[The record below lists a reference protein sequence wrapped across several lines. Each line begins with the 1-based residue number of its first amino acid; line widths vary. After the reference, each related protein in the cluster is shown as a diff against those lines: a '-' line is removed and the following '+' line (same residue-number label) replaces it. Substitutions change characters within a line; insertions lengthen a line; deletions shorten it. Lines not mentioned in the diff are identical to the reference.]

1 MKIYCSVSVILC
13 DGMTQPSGPNLCL
26 VVVVYFNAHN
36 IADSQTNQHFH
47 HHGRMTIVINILTL
61 LNLLLPSILTIFG
74 VIIVTATTDNRFAER
89 NVLGK
94 PMSRAI
100 QNDIQ
105 NIQKML
111 DKDIED
117 SSLSGKTPKISLSLF
132 SFSYKTFQVST
143 WLAIQSPPTCQNFA

>member
-1 MKIYCSVSVILC
+1 VLTHVIDGLVIKESSQPFPVSP
-13 DGMTQPSGPNLCL
+13 TKK
-26 VVVVYFNAHN
+26 
-36 IADSQTNQHFH
+36 
-47 HHGRMTIVINILTL
+47 
-61 LNLLLPSILTIFG
+61 
-74 VIIVTATTDNRFAER
+74 R

-117 SSLSGKTPKISLSLF
+117 SSLSGSGSRRSAAEPEGSG
-132 SFSYKTFQVST
+132 
-143 WLAIQSPPTCQNFA
+143 A

>member
-1 MKIYCSVSVILC
+1 MI
-13 DGMTQPSGPNLCL
+13 
-26 VVVVYFNAHN
+26 
-36 IADSQTNQHFH
+36 
-47 HHGRMTIVINILTL
+47 IVIDIDD
-61 LNLLLPSILTIFG
+61 G
-74 VIIVTATTDNRFAER
+74 VITVTAIADNRFAER

-117 SSLSGKTPKISLSLF
+117 SSLSGKTSKISLFHPLGLL
-132 SFSYKTFQVST
+132 VSK
-143 WLAIQSPPTCQNFA
+143 N

>member
-1 MKIYCSVSVILC
+1 MIPPFRP
-13 DGMTQPSGPNLCL
+13 QL
-26 VVVVYFNAHN
+26 VFGAVVYFNAHN

-47 HHGRMTIVINILTL
+47 HHGCTNIVINVDIAYM
-61 LNLLLPSILTIFG
+61 
-74 VIIVTATTDNRFAER
+74 IIVIDIDDGAITDNRFAER

-132 SFSYKTFQVST
+132 SFSFEPYVYLPG
-143 WLAIQSPPTCQNFA
+143 WQSSHLQLVRTLHKSIKDEI

>member
-1 MKIYCSVSVILC
+1 MI
-13 DGMTQPSGPNLCL
+13 
-26 VVVVYFNAHN
+26 F
-36 IADSQTNQHFH
+36 
-47 HHGRMTIVINILTL
+47 VINIDIAYMIIVIDI
-61 LNLLLPSILTIFG
+61 NHG
-74 VIIVTATTDNRFAER
+74 VITVTATTDDRFAER

-117 SSLSGKTPKISLSLF
+117 SSLSGKTPKISLM
-132 SFSYKTFQVST
+132 YPPG
-143 WLAIQSPPTCQNFA
+143 WQSSHLQLVRTLHKSIKDEI

>member
-1 MKIYCSVSVILC
+1 MIPPFRP
-13 DGMTQPSGPNLCL
+13 QL
-26 VVVVYFNAHN
+26 VFGAVVYFNAHN

-47 HHGRMTIVINILTL
+47 HHGCMLFVIDIDIAYMIIVIDIDDGA
-61 LNLLLPSILTIFG
+61 I
-74 VIIVTATTDNRFAER
+74 TDNRFAER

-117 SSLSGKTPKISLSLF
+117 SSLSGKTPKISLFHSH
-132 SFSYKTFQVST
+132 VST

>member
-1 MKIYCSVSVILC
+1 MI
-13 DGMTQPSGPNLCL
+13 
-26 VVVVYFNAHN
+26 
-36 IADSQTNQHFH
+36 
-47 HHGRMTIVINILTL
+47 IVIDIDDGA
-61 LNLLLPSILTIFG
+61 I
-74 VIIVTATTDNRFAER
+74 TDNRFAER

-117 SSLSGKTPKISLSLF
+117 SSLSGKIYLLSSSHLFPVYLAGNPVTSYLSELCISPSETRF
-132 SFSYKTFQVST
+132 KFPHFY
-143 WLAIQSPPTCQNFA
+143 

>member
-1 MKIYCSVSVILC
+1 
-13 DGMTQPSGPNLCL
+13 MTLPSGPNLCL
-26 VVVVYFNAHN
+26 VVVYFNAHN

-47 HHGRMTIVINILTL
+47 HHGCMLFVIDIDIAFMIIVIDIDD
-61 LNLLLPSILTIFG
+61 G
-74 VIIVTATTDNRFAER
+74 VITITATTDDRFAER

-117 SSLSGKTPKISLSLF
+117 SSLSGKTPKISLPLYFPSPTKP
-132 SFSYKTFQVST
+132 YKYLPG
-143 WLAIQSPPTCQNFA
+143 WQSSHLQLVRTLHKSIKDEI

>member
-1 MKIYCSVSVILC
+1 MFGAVE
-13 DGMTQPSGPNLCL
+13 
-26 VVVVYFNAHN
+26 YFNGHN

-47 HHGRMTIVINILTL
+47 HHGCLIIVIDSDIAYMIIVINIDD
-61 LNLLLPSILTIFG
+61 G
-74 VIIVTATTDNRFAER
+74 VITVTDTTDNRFAER

-117 SSLSGKTPKISLSLF
+117 SSLSGKTPKISLM
-132 SFSYKTFQVST
+132 YPPG
-143 WLAIQSPPTCQNFA
+143 WQSSHLQLVRTLHKSIKDEI

>member
-1 MKIYCSVSVILC
+1 MLFVI
-13 DGMTQPSGPNLCL
+13 DID
-26 VVVVYFNAHN
+26 
-36 IADSQTNQHFH
+36 IAY
-47 HHGRMTIVINILTL
+47 MIIVIDIDDGA
-61 LNLLLPSILTIFG
+61 I
-74 VIIVTATTDNRFAER
+74 TDNRFAER

-117 SSLSGKTPKISLSLF
+117 SSLSGKIPKISLFHSH
-132 SFSYKTFQVST
+132 VST

>member
-1 MKIYCSVSVILC
+1 MI
-13 DGMTQPSGPNLCL
+13 
-26 VVVVYFNAHN
+26 
-36 IADSQTNQHFH
+36 
-47 HHGRMTIVINILTL
+47 IVIDID
-61 LNLLLPSILTIFG
+61 IAYMIIVIDIDDG
-74 VIIVTATTDNRFAER
+74 VITVTAIADNRFAER

-117 SSLSGKTPKISLSLF
+117 SSLSGKTPKISLSLSIF
-132 SFSYKTFQVST
+132 LLLQNLTSIYLVGNPVTSNLSE
-143 WLAIQSPPTCQNFA
+143 LCISPSKMRFKFPPHFY

>member
-1 MKIYCSVSVILC
+1 MKIYCYRLLC
-13 DGMTQPSGPNLCL
+13 DGMTLPSGPILCL
-26 VVVVYFNAHN
+26 VVVYFNAHN

-47 HHGRMTIVINILTL
+47 HHAYMLFVINID
-61 LNLLLPSILTIFG
+61 IAYMII
-74 VIIVTATTDNRFAER
+74 VIDINHGAITVTATTDDRFAER

-117 SSLSGKTPKISLSLF
+117 SSLSGKTPKISLFFSIFLF
-132 SFSYKTFQVST
+132 
-143 WLAIQSPPTCQNFA
+143 L

>member
-1 MKIYCSVSVILC
+1 MIPPFRP
-13 DGMTQPSGPNLCL
+13 QL
-26 VVVVYFNAHN
+26 VFGGVVYFNARN
-36 IADSQTNQHFH
+36 ISDSQTNQHFH
-47 HHGRMTIVINILTL
+47 HHGCMLYVIDIDI
-61 LNLLLPSILTIFG
+61 PYM
-74 VIIVTATTDNRFAER
+74 IIITVTATTDIRFAER

-117 SSLSGKTPKISLSLF
+117 SSLSGKTPKISLFLSIFLF
-132 SFSYKTFQVST
+132 
-143 WLAIQSPPTCQNFA
+143 L

>member
-1 MKIYCSVSVILC
+1 MNSQPMAPTCTWSCILMLPPPLRSANPI
-13 DGMTQPSGPNLCL
+13 GILMTS
-26 VVVVYFNAHN
+26 
-36 IADSQTNQHFH
+36 I
-47 HHGRMTIVINILTL
+47 IL
-61 LNLLLPSILTIFG
+61 ILQRYSPLFIWLT
-74 VIIVTATTDNRFAER
+74 FAER

-117 SSLSGKTPKISLSLF
+117 SSLSGKTSSSVLVPITHL
-132 SFSYKTFQVST
+132 V
-143 WLAIQSPPTCQNFA
+143 IQSPPTCQNFA

>member
-1 MKIYCSVSVILC
+1 
-13 DGMTQPSGPNLCL
+13 MTQPSGPNLCL

-47 HHGRMTIVINILTL
+47 HHGCMLFVIDIDIAYMIIVIDIDDGA
-61 LNLLLPSILTIFG
+61 I
-74 VIIVTATTDNRFAER
+74 TDNRFAER

-117 SSLSGKTPKISLSLF
+117 SSLSGKTPKISLFLSH
-132 SFSYKTFQVST
+132 VST

>member
-1 MKIYCSVSVILC
+1 
-13 DGMTQPSGPNLCL
+13 MTLPSGPNWCL
-26 VVVVYFNAHN
+26 VVVYFNARN

-47 HHGRMTIVINILTL
+47 HHGCMLYVIDID
-61 LNLLLPSILTIFG
+61 IAYM
-74 VIIVTATTDNRFAER
+74 IIITVTTTTDNRFAER

-132 SFSYKTFQVST
+132 SFSFEPYVYLPG
-143 WLAIQSPPTCQNFA
+143 WQSSHLQLVRTLHKSIKDEI

>member
-1 MKIYCSVSVILC
+1 MI
-13 DGMTQPSGPNLCL
+13 
-26 VVVVYFNAHN
+26 
-36 IADSQTNQHFH
+36 
-47 HHGRMTIVINILTL
+47 IVIDINHD
-61 LNLLLPSILTIFG
+61 
-74 VIIVTATTDNRFAER
+74 VITVTASTDNRFAER

-117 SSLSGKTPKISLSLF
+117 SSLSGKTPKISLFLSIFLLLWAT
-132 SFSYKTFQVST
+132 YMYLPG
-143 WLAIQSPPTCQNFA
+143 WQSSHLQLVRTLHKSIKDEI

>member
-1 MKIYCSVSVILC
+1 MVGVITVTAII
-13 DGMTQPSGPNLCL
+13 D
-26 VVVVYFNAHN
+26 
-36 IADSQTNQHFH
+36 
-47 HHGRMTIVINILTL
+47 IVI
-61 LNLLLPSILTIFG
+61 
-74 VIIVTATTDNRFAER
+74 DNRFAER

-117 SSLSGKTPKISLSLF
+117 SSLSGKTRQISLSLF
-132 SFSYKTFQVST
+132 SFSFKAVRVST